1 MAVEEWGPLRRR
13 TDVRLALF
21 VGFICLIL
29 IIVGVATL
37 LLKRDVSAVAFGVFG
52 LAYSWSALWPLR
64 DRWRAWR
71 AIGDVSL

>member
-52 LAYSWSALWPLR
+52 LA
-64 DRWRAWR
+64 
-71 AIGDVSL
+71 